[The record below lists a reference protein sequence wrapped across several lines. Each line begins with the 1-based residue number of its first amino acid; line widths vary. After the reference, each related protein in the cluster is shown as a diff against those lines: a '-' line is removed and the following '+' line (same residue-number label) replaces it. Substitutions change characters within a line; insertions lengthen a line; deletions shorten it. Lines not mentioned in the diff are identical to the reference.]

1 MTKEEL
7 LIHLQG
13 IEWDDFEAKEA
24 QNRVPAS
31 VWETVSAFSNTSGGW
46 IVFGIKQCGKTFE
59 IQGVSD
65 GEHIESDFLNTLRSG
80 QKMNCKIFPKS
91 EKYDIDGKMV
101 LAFFISSSPGK
112 PVYFGG
118 SLNNVFIRS
127 GSGDR
132 RATNEEIS
140 AMLRDQMFGVK
151 SEQFI
156 EGSSFDDLSMDSLH
170 DYRAYLTAIKS
181 KQAFETD
188 SDPEFC
194 YKTNIIN
201 KEGHLSYA
209 GLMMF
214 GKGYRVTAYI
224 PTFCADYV
232 EISGRSI
239 EEADDR
245 YTYRI
250 PEQENLWNA
259 YRVINRRLQ
268 TVVDIPFKLNSEGR
282 NVGDTR
288 QYDILR
294 EALANFLMH
303 ADQFN
308 SLRSCIHVYTNRIE
322 FVNGGAIP
330 IDLKEIEGHA
340 YTNPRNPTVAK
351 LFRFADVAENVGFG
365 LHKMQGW
372 ETLTGRKVEINRNIT
387 STTVSFELR
396 SSLHDSTKS
405 TVESKG
411 KSTVKSK
418 VKTADSIKM
427 LMKNEPSI
435 TIPEI
440 AVTLGMSVSGIEKAI
455 RKMASD
461 GIIVRENGKKGGYWK
476 VVK

>member
-1 MTKEEL
+1 M
-7 LIHLQG
+7 QD
-13 IEWDDFEAKEA
+13 IEW
-24 QNRVPAS
+24 
-31 VWETVSAFSNTSGGW
+31 
-46 IVFGIKQCGKTFE
+46 KT
-59 IQGVSD
+59 
-65 GEHIESDFLNTLRSG
+65 
-80 QKMNCKIFPKS
+80 
-91 EKYDIDGKMV
+91 V
-101 LAFFISSSPGK
+101 LAFFIPSSPDK

-118 SLNNVFIRS
+118 SLSNVFIRS

-132 RATNEEIS
+132 KATNEEIS

-156 EGSSFDDLSMDSLH
+156 DGSSFDELSLDSLH
-170 DYRAYLTAIKS
+170 DYRSYLTAIRS

-188 SDPEFC
+188 SDQEFC

-201 KEGHLSYA
+201 KDGLLSYA

-224 PTFCADYV
+224 PTFCVDYV
-232 EISGRSI
+232 EIAGRSI

-245 YTYRI
+245 YNYRI

-268 TVVDIPFKLNSEGR
+268 TIVDIPFKLNSEGR

-330 IDLKEIEGHA
+330 IDLNEIEGRA

-396 SSLHDSTKS
+396 SLSPARTESIAK
-405 TVESKG
+405 SKG
-411 KSTVKSK
+411 ESTVKSK
-418 VKTADSIKM
+418 VKTADNIKM
-427 LMKNEPSI
+427 LMKSEPTI

-440 AVTLGMSVSGIEKAI
+440 AVTLGLSTSGIEKAV
-455 RKMASD
+455 RKMKSE
-461 GIIVRENGKKGGYWK
+461 GIIERVAGKKGGHW
-476 VVK
+476 VVLK